1 MKKRGEKLLLTVI
14 AEKENI
20 NEKNGK
26 ILISNKSDCNHI
38 QNVYRLDIDDELR
51 AVDGEYEYFTK
62 IAEIS
67 KKEIIL
73 KILEKKE
80 DSYSLNVNI
89 DVAMGI
95 LKNDKMNLAIQ
106 KLTEIGVKS
115 IIPLKTERVVVKIN
129 EKKDK
134 WDTIVKETLKQCRG
148 IKFTEILDVKKLVEI
163 DYKKYD
169 KIIFAFENSN
179 ESKSLSEI
187 IKKEDK
193 NILYIIGPEGG
204 ITQEEVEFLK
214 KNRAIEISLGKRILR
229 AETAA
234 IVVCGIIANFYM

>member
-1 MKKRGEKLLLTVI
+1 MLTVI

-20 NEKNGK
+20 DENNGK
-26 ILISNKSDCNHI
+26 ILIKEKSDCNHI
-38 QNVYRLDIDDELR
+38 QNVYRLNVGDKLR
-51 AVDGEYEYFTK
+51 IVDGEYEYFTQ
-62 IAEIS
+62 IIEIS
-67 KKEIIL
+67 KKEVAV
-73 KILEKKE
+73 KILEKNE
-80 DSYSLNVNI
+80 DSYSLNINI

-106 KLTEIGVKS
+106 KLTGIGVKS
-115 IIPLKTERVVVKIN
+115 IIPLKTERVVVRIN
-129 EKKDK
+129 EKKEK
-134 WDTIVKETLKQCRG
+134 WDTVARETLKQCRG
-148 IKFTEILDVKKLVEI
+148 VKFTEILPVKKLVEI

-169 KIIFAFENSN
+169 KIIFAYENSN

-187 IKKEDK
+187 IKQKDK

-204 ITQEEVEFLK
+204 ITQEEVDFLK
-214 KNRAIEISLGKRILR
+214 NNKAIEISLGKRILR

>member
-1 MKKRGEKLLLTVI
+1 MLTVI

-20 NEKNGK
+20 DENNGK
-26 ILISNKSDCNHI
+26 ILIKEKSDCNHI
-38 QNVYRLDIDDELR
+38 QNVYRLNVGDKLR
-51 AVDGEYEYFTK
+51 IVDGEYEYFTQ
-62 IAEIS
+62 IIEIS
-67 KKEIIL
+67 KKEVVV
-73 KILEKKE
+73 KILEKNE
-80 DSYSLNVNI
+80 DSYSLNINI

-115 IIPLKTERVVVKIN
+115 IIPLKTERVVVRIN
-129 EKKDK
+129 EKKEK
-134 WDTIVKETLKQCRG
+134 WDTVARETLKQCRG
-148 IKFTEILDVKKLVEI
+148 VKFTEILPVKKLAEI
-163 DYKKYD
+163 DYEKYD
-169 KIIFAFENSN
+169 KIIFAYENSN

-187 IKKEDK
+187 IKQKDK

-204 ITQEEVEFLK
+204 ITQEEVDFLK
-214 KNRAIEISLGKRILR
+214 NNKAIEISLGKRILR

>member
-1 MKKRGEKLLLTVI
+1 MLTVI

-20 NEKNGK
+20 DENNGK
-26 ILISNKSDCNHI
+26 ILIKEKSDCNHI
-38 QNVYRLDIDDELR
+38 QNVYRLNVGNKLR
-51 AVDGEYEYFTK
+51 IVDGEYEYFTQ
-62 IAEIS
+62 IIEIS
-67 KKEIIL
+67 KKEVAV
-73 KILEKKE
+73 KILEKNE
-80 DSYSLNVNI
+80 DSYSLNINI

-115 IIPLKTERVVVKIN
+115 IIPLKTERVVVRIN
-129 EKKDK
+129 EKKEK
-134 WDTIVKETLKQCRG
+134 WDTVARETLKQCRG
-148 IKFTEILDVKKLVEI
+148 VKFTEILPVKKLAEI
-163 DYKKYD
+163 DYEKYD
-169 KIIFAFENSN
+169 KIIFAYENSN

-187 IKKEDK
+187 IKQEDK

-204 ITQEEVEFLK
+204 ITQEEVDFLK
-214 KNRAIEISLGKRILR
+214 NNKAIEISLGKRILR

>member
-1 MKKRGEKLLLTVI
+1 MLTVI

-20 NEKNGK
+20 DENNGK
-26 ILISNKSDCNHI
+26 ILIKEKSDCNHI
-38 QNVYRLDIDDELR
+38 QNVYRLNVGDKLR
-51 AVDGEYEYFTK
+51 IVDGEYEYFTQ
-62 IAEIS
+62 IIEIS
-67 KKEIIL
+67 KKEVAV
-73 KILEKKE
+73 KILEKNE
-80 DSYSLNVNI
+80 DSYSLNINI

-115 IIPLKTERVVVKIN
+115 IIPLKTERVVVRIN
-129 EKKDK
+129 EKKEK
-134 WDTIVKETLKQCRG
+134 WDTVARETLKQCRG
-148 IKFTEILDVKKLVEI
+148 VKFTEILPVKKLAEI

-169 KIIFAFENSN
+169 KIIFAYENSN

-187 IKKEDK
+187 IKQEDK

-204 ITQEEVEFLK
+204 IAQEEVDFLK
-214 KNRAIEISLGKRILR
+214 NNKAIEISLGKRILR

>member
-1 MKKRGEKLLLTVI
+1 MLTVI
-14 AEKENI
+14 AGKENI
-20 NEKNGK
+20 DEDNGK
-26 ILISNKSDCNHI
+26 ILIKEKSDCNHI
-38 QNVYRLDIDDELR
+38 QNVYRLNVGDKLR
-51 AVDGEYEYFTK
+51 IVDGEYEYFTQ
-62 IAEIS
+62 IIEIS
-67 KKEIIL
+67 KKEVAV
-73 KILEKKE
+73 KILEKNE
-80 DSYSLNVNI
+80 DSYSLNINI

-115 IIPLKTERVVVKIN
+115 IIPLKTERVVVRIN
-129 EKKDK
+129 EKKEK
-134 WDTIVKETLKQCRG
+134 WDTVARETLKQCRG
-148 IKFTEILDVKKLVEI
+148 VKFTEILPVKKLAEI

-169 KIIFAFENSN
+169 KIIFAYENSN

-187 IKKEDK
+187 IKQKDK

-204 ITQEEVEFLK
+204 ITQEEVDFLK
-214 KNRAIEISLGKRILR
+214 NNKAIEISLGKRILR

>member
-1 MKKRGEKLLLTVI
+1 MLTVI

-20 NEKNGK
+20 DENNGK
-26 ILISNKSDCNHI
+26 ILIKEKSDCNHI
-38 QNVYRLDIDDELR
+38 QNVYRLNVGDKLR
-51 AVDGEYEYFTK
+51 IVDGEYEYFTQ
-62 IAEIS
+62 IIEIS
-67 KKEIIL
+67 KKEVVV
-73 KILEKKE
+73 KILEKNE
-80 DSYSLNVNI
+80 DSYSLNINI

-115 IIPLKTERVVVKIN
+115 IIPLKTERVVVRIN
-129 EKKDK
+129 EKKEK
-134 WDTIVKETLKQCRG
+134 WDTVARETLKQCRG
-148 IKFTEILDVKKLVEI
+148 VKFTEILPVKKLAEI

-169 KIIFAFENSN
+169 KIIFAYENSN

-187 IKKEDK
+187 IKQKDK

-204 ITQEEVEFLK
+204 ITQEEVDFLK
-214 KNRAIEISLGKRILR
+214 NNKAIEISLGKRILR

>member
-1 MKKRGEKLLLTVI
+1 MLTVI

-20 NEKNGK
+20 DENNGK
-26 ILISNKSDCNHI
+26 ILIKEKSDCNHI
-38 QNVYRLDIDDELR
+38 QNVYRLNVGDKLR
-51 AVDGEYEYFTK
+51 IVDGEYEYFTQ
-62 IAEIS
+62 IIEIS
-67 KKEIIL
+67 KKEVAV
-73 KILEKKE
+73 KILEKNE
-80 DSYSLNVNI
+80 DSYSLNINI

-129 EKKDK
+129 EKKEK
-134 WDTIVKETLKQCRG
+134 WDTVARETLKQCKG
-148 IKFTEILDVKKLVEI
+148 VKFTEILPVKKLAEI

-169 KIIFAFENSN
+169 KIIFAYENSN
-179 ESKSLSEI
+179 ESKSLSKI
-187 IKKEDK
+187 IKQEDK

-204 ITQEEVEFLK
+204 ITLEDVEFLK
-214 KNRAIEISLGKRILR
+214 NNGAVEISLGKRILR

-234 IVVCGIIANFYM
+234 IVVCGIIANFYI